1 MINLDLW
8 LIYAIHFWL
17 RFIIVCKIYKMT
29 EYSYE
34 KYPFLKELGIEK
46 ENLGAYYNGKWQSSG
61 SEILKSINPAT

>member
-1 MINLDLW
+1 
-8 LIYAIHFWL
+8 
-17 RFIIVCKIYKMT
+17 MT

-61 SEILKSINPAT
+61 PEILKSINPAT

>member
-1 MINLDLW
+1 
-8 LIYAIHFWL
+8 
-17 RFIIVCKIYKMT
+17 MT